1 MYAKYNPEKGTN
13 TALYEKIQA
22 EMNEYN
28 SAIPQEVT
36 GIFNEELNNVPV
48 KRALVR
54 AVIEMLYQDK
64 RFDYTDRKVLRVI
77 QVNILGLQDPNFSDL
92 IYRDLLEEEKR
103 LN

>member
-1 MYAKYNPEKGTN
+1 
-13 TALYEKIQA
+13 
-22 EMNEYN
+22 MNEYN

-64 RFDYTDRKVLRVI
+64 SFDYTDRKVLRVI